1 VFSHAHHA
9 SHSHGVVSFS
19 QQISGVL
26 AAGSGVEDAA
36 DEDLLAELRAL
47 QTELDGAAQAVAPT
61 LSVCA
66 RLSESAYLP
75 EPVCASVHASSLSV
89 FFLLISSSTFR
100 PCCARRLAVQL
111 AQRRQR
117 RQRRPVR
124 PTLRT
129 CVLWSHG
136 CRLPPPAPS
145 LAPRLP
151 RIPLTVLL
159 QVVAPVESPCRA
171 SWPRAGILFWKFIS
185 VRTSS

>member
-1 VFSHAHHA
+1 MRTSWRNYAPFKPSWTARRRPSRRRYRCAPACLNLPTYLSPCAHPCM
-9 SHSHGVVSFS
+9 
-19 QQISGVL
+19 
-26 AAGSGVEDAA
+26 
-36 DEDLLAELRAL
+36 LLRF
-47 QTELDGAAQAVAPT
+47 QF
-61 LSVCA
+61 
-66 RLSESAYLP
+66 
-75 EPVCASVHASSLSV
+75 

-129 CVLWSHG
+129 CVRWSHG

-151 RIPLTVLL
+151 RIPLAVLLL
-159 QVVAPVESPCRA
+159 QVVAPVESPSRA

-185 VRTSS
+185 VRT